1 MAKPRDD
8 VRIPDTKVALSTAS
22 VYPESTATA
31 FEIAARLGYDG
42 VEVMVWTDPVSQDI
56 EALRRLSDY
65 HRMPILA
72 VHAPCLLIT
81 QRVWST
87 DPWVKL
93 QRARAAAEKLGASTV
108 VVHPPFRW
116 QRQYAR
122 DFVDGIWRMADETDV
137 RFAVEN
143 MYPWRYRDREMQ
155 AYAPDWDVTKDDYR
169 HFTIDLSHAATSRT
183 DALDMLDRM
192 SDRLGHVHLADG
204 RGSAKDEHLVP
215 AAGNQPCAE
224 VWSTSRTPASTATS
238 SSRSTPGARCPAPNA
253 RPISPRRWPSPVCT
267 WRSRRPRY
275 RGSGDEDGPPVSDD
289 AAGATRRRGHPAPY
303 GVPPTPATASSP
315 RPASEFSERGY
326 DKTSVRGIAKAAGV
340 DPALVHHYFGTKE
353 QVFEAAIEVAFA
365 PALKAPE
372 AIGDGPLDEVGERLT
387 RFILGLSE
395 NPASQPAAGH
405 RCGYRR
411 EPTRPPPSVS
421 PATSRPAHRGEG
433 PDRRREL
440 TVDRAGGG
448 TARVGCNGAVS
459 AT

>member
-1 MAKPRDD
+1 MAKPRD
-8 VRIPDTKVALSTAS
+8 VIRTPDPKVALSTAS

-93 QRARAAAEKLGASTV
+93 QRARAAAEKLGASAV

-122 DFVDGIWRMADETDV
+122 DFVQGIWRMADETDV

-155 AYAPDWDVTKDDYR
+155 AYAPDWDVTNDDYR

-183 DALDMLDRM
+183 DALGMLDRM

-204 RGSAKDEHLVP
+204 KGSAKDEHLVP
-215 AAGNQPCAE
+215 GRGNQPCAE
-224 VWSTSRTPASTATS
+224 VLEHLAHTGFDGHVVIEVNTRRAMSSVEREADLAEALAFTRRHLGQSATS
-238 SSRSTPGARCPAPNA
+238 A
-253 RPISPRRWPSPVCT
+253 
-267 WRSRRPRY
+267 
-275 RGSGDEDGPPVSDD
+275 SG
-289 AAGATRRRGHPAPY
+289 AAGAARTERR
-303 GVPPTPATASSP
+303 
-315 RPASEFSERGY
+315 
-326 DKTSVRGIAKAAGV
+326 
-340 DPALVHHYFGTKE
+340 
-353 QVFEAAIEVAFA
+353 
-365 PALKAPE
+365 
-372 AIGDGPLDEVGERLT
+372 
-387 RFILGLSE
+387 
-395 NPASQPAAGH
+395 
-405 RCGYRR
+405 
-411 EPTRPPPSVS
+411 
-421 PATSRPAHRGEG
+421 
-433 PDRRREL
+433 
-440 TVDRAGGG
+440 
-448 TARVGCNGAVS
+448 
-459 AT
+459 